1 MTCAHAKF
9 QEYPSCFRGTCLYVK
24 GRPLNRSQLAGTY
37 WNLAIF
43 KPSATPTL
51 YATVFTFSRNHFMRL
66 AHVKSVLLSVG
77 IHAIIGISGPSCRHR
92 DGERSDQLKNLR
104 VRVPWGVSRQLLNPR
119 GWDVAKRSRQWK

>member
-1 MTCAHAKF
+1 
-9 QEYPSCFRGTCLYVK
+9 
-24 GRPLNRSQLAGTY
+24 
-37 WNLAIF
+37 
-43 KPSATPTL
+43 
-51 YATVFTFSRNHFMRL
+51 MRL

-92 DGERSDQLKNLR
+92 DGERSDQLKNPR